1 MTAIDWQELPSRI
14 SNQSVTTMN
23 SKHPAPE
30 LLAPAGDWDCIRAA
44 VENGADAVYFGLED
58 GFNARARASNFDL
71 NNIADIMQFLHRRGV
86 KGYVTLN
93 TLAFSNELP
102 KLQTIIRRLALAP
115 VDAVLVQDLGVA
127 RMIREITHDLTIH
140 ASTQMTLTSAE
151 CIAVAEQLGIE
162 RVVLPREL
170 SIDEIRKI
178 HAKTSVELEAFVHG
192 ALCVAYSGQC
202 LTSESLGGRSA
213 NRGQCAQACR
223 LPYEL
228 LCDGELRDYGDQ
240 KYLLSPQDL
249 AAFALT
255 EQLIEAGIRC
265 FKIEGRLKTPEYVAN
280 ITRHYRE
287 AIDSAMAGKPVEF
300 TRRQIQQMEQSFS
313 RGFSPGW
320 LNGCDHKMLVP
331 ATSSAKR
338 GVLLGK
344 IVAVHFDRVTVE
356 LDYSVQAGDGVVFDG
371 DRANNDEQG
380 GRVFQ
385 VFQNRQAVSEAVD
398 CGMVDLTFDRSNVE
412 LSRLYVGQQVWKT
425 DDPRLTQQLRRTYE
439 TADAQQRVP
448 LMLTV
453 HVEPGRLL
461 RIEGMAKN
469 GCVCRIESEQP
480 LEVAQKHPI
489 TAEVLREQLSR
500 LGGTTFELLDLN
512 ATIVGTPMVPLSV
525 LGKLRKQMIEQLEN
539 SLPMPEVVLCRDN
552 ALERL
557 RKQLPGIESQTAT
570 PILTVLCRTLDQVR
584 ACVDL
589 KVDRLIADFQDIR
602 EYREAVQ
609 IARSSNHTLLLAT
622 PRIQK
627 PDEMGLFRAMLKY
640 QPDGVL
646 IRNLSGLAFFRDSGV
661 AVAGDYSLNV
671 TNELTASFLMEQKLQ
686 WLTPSYDLNR
696 DQLMDLV
703 KAVPPQWLEVVVHQH
718 MPMFHMEH
726 CVFCAMLSPGTNK
739 TNCGR
744 PCDVHQVELRDRTG
758 VDHPLVA
765 DVGCRNTL
773 FNAVAQSSAEVVAEL
788 LVSGVRRFRI
798 ELLRDD
804 TDHIGRLYSLYKQLL
819 SGSVTGEH
827 VWRNLNAMNRVGV
840 TRGTLESRR
849 NPLAIL

>member
-1 MTAIDWQELPSRI
+1 
-14 SNQSVTTMN
+14 MN
-23 SKHPAPE
+23 TINSGPE

-58 GFNARARASNFDL
+58 GFNARARATNFDL
-71 NNIADIMQFLHRRGV
+71 NSIADIMLFLHRRGV

-93 TLAFSNELP
+93 TLAFSDELP
-102 KLQTIIRRLALAP
+102 QLQTIIRRLALAP

-127 RMIREITHDLTIH
+127 RLIREITHDLPIH

-151 CIAVAEQLGIE
+151 CIAVAEQLGIQ

-170 SIDEIRKI
+170 SIDEIRQI
-178 HAKTSVELEAFVHG
+178 HSGTSVELEAFVHG

-228 LCDGELRDYGDQ
+228 LCDGELRDFGDQ

-255 EQLIEAGIRC
+255 PQLIEAGVRC

-287 AIDSAMAGKPVEF
+287 AIDSAVAGHPVQF

-320 LNGCDHKMLVP
+320 LQGCDHKMLVP
-331 ATSSAKR
+331 ATSSSKR
-338 GVLLGK
+338 GVLLGR
-344 IVAVHFDRVTVE
+344 IEAVHFDRVTVQLE
-356 LDYSVQAGDGVVFDG
+356 YAVQAGDGVVFDG
-371 DRANNDEQG
+371 DRANDDEQG

-385 VFQNRQAVSEAVD
+385 VFQGRTPISESVD
-398 CGMVDLTFDRSNVE
+398 SGTVDLTFDRSNIH
-412 LSRLYVGQQVWKT
+412 LSRLSAGQRVWKT

-439 TADAQQRVP
+439 TADPQRRVP

-453 HVEPGRLL
+453 HAEPGRPLL
-461 RIEGMAKN
+461 VEGVAKN
-469 GCVCRIESEQP
+469 GCVCRVESEQS
-480 LEVAQKHPI
+480 LEAAHKHPI
-489 TAEVLREQLSR
+489 TVDVLREQLSR
-500 LGGTTFELLDLN
+500 LGGSAFELLDLT
-512 ATIVGTPMVPLSV
+512 ATIVGSPMVPLSV
-525 LGKLRKQMIEQLEN
+525 LGKLRKQMVEQLDR
-539 SLPMPEVVLCRDN
+539 SLPMPDVVLCRDN
-552 ALERL
+552 ALDRL
-557 RKQLPGIESQTAT
+557 RGQLPIRETQAT
-570 PILTVLCRTLDQVR
+570 TPMLTVLCRTLDQVR
-584 ACVDL
+584 ACVEL
-589 KVDRLIADFQDIR
+589 KTDRLIADFQDIR
-602 EYREAVQ
+602 EYRNAVE
-609 IARSSNHTLLLAT
+609 IARGSGHTLLLAT

-627 PDEMGLFRAMLKY
+627 PDEMGLFRAMLKH

-646 IRNLSGLAFFRDSGV
+646 VRNLSGLAFFRDQGV
-661 AVAGDYSLNV
+661 PVVGDYSLNV
-671 TNELTASFLMEQKLQ
+671 TNELTASFLMEQKAE

-703 KAVPPQWLEVVVHQH
+703 QSVPPQWLEIVVHQH

-744 PCDVHQVELRDRTG
+744 PCDFHQVELRDRTG

-773 FNAVAQSSAEVVAEL
+773 FNAVAQSSAEVVADL
-788 LVSGVRRFRI
+788 LTSGVRRFRI

-804 TDHIGRLYSLYKQLL
+804 PDQIRRLH
-819 SGSVTGEH
+819 SVI
-827 VWRNLNAMNRVGV
+827 
-840 TRGTLESRR
+840 
-849 NPLAIL
+849 LAIAVGRCYRRTCLANPERDEPCGCHARYAGIATQSARHPVMRHRLR

>member
-1 MTAIDWQELPSRI
+1 MI
-14 SNQSVTTMN
+14 SD
-23 SKHPAPE
+23 KPAPE

-58 GFNARARASNFDL
+58 GFNARARATNFDL
-71 NNIADIMQFLHRRGV
+71 NNVAEIMLFLHRRGV
-86 KGYVTLN
+86 KGYITLN
-93 TLAFSNELP
+93 TLAFSDELP

-127 RMIREITHDLTIH
+127 RMIREITHDLAIH

-151 CIAVAEQLGIE
+151 CITVAEQLGIK

-170 SIDEIRKI
+170 SIDEIRQI
-178 HAKTSVELEAFVHG
+178 HATTSVELEAFVHG

-228 LCDGELRDYGDQ
+228 LCDGELQDYGDQ

-265 FKIEGRLKTPEYVAN
+265 FKIEGRLKSPEYVAN

-287 AIDSAMAGKPVEF
+287 AIDSAVAGKPVEF
-300 TRRQIQQMEQSFS
+300 TKRQIQQMEQSFS

-356 LDYSVQAGDGVVFDG
+356 LDYVVQAGDGVVFDG

-385 VFQNRQAVSEAVD
+385 VFRNRLAINEAVD

-439 TADAQQRVP
+439 TADPQRRVP
-448 LMLTV
+448 LMLSV
-453 HVEPGRLL
+453 HAEPGRPLL
-461 RIEGMAKN
+461 IEGMAKN

-489 TAEVLREQLSR
+489 TAHVLRDQLSR
-500 LGGTTFELLDLN
+500 LGGSAFELLDLH
-512 ATIVGTPMVPLSV
+512 ATIIGTPMVPLSV
-525 LGKLRKQMIEQLEN
+525 LGKLRKQMIEQLDR
-539 SLPMPEVVLCRDN
+539 SLPMPDILLSREN

-557 RKQLPGIESQTAT
+557 RRDLPGRESQTVA
-570 PILTVLCRTLDQVR
+570 PLLTVLCRTLDQVR

-602 EYREAVQ
+602 EYREAIQ
-609 IARSSNHTLLLAT
+609 IARSSENTLLIAT

-627 PDEMGLFRAMLKY
+627 PDEMGLFRAMLKH

-646 IRNLSGLAFFRDSGV
+646 VRNLSGLAFFRDNGV
-661 AVAGDYSLNV
+661 AVVGDYSLNV

-686 WLTPSYDLNR
+686 CLTPSYDLNR

-773 FNAVAQSSAEVVAEL
+773 FNAVAQSSAEVVADL
-788 LVSGVRRFRI
+788 LISGVRRFRI

-804 TDHIGRLYSLYKQLL
+804 ADHIGRLYSLYKQLL

>member
-1 MTAIDWQELPSRI
+1 MIADR
-14 SNQSVTTMN
+14 
-23 SKHPAPE
+23 PAPE

-58 GFNARARASNFDL
+58 GFNARARATNFNL
-71 NNIADIMQFLHRRGV
+71 NNIAEMMLFLHRRGV

-102 KLQTIIRRLALAP
+102 QLQTIIRRLALAP

-127 RMIREITHDLTIH
+127 QMTREITHDLPIH

-151 CIAVAEQLGIE
+151 CIAAAEQLGIK

-170 SIDEIRKI
+170 SIDEIRQI

-228 LCDGELRDYGDQ
+228 LCDGELRDSGDQ

-255 EQLIEAGIRC
+255 EPLIEAGIRC

-287 AIDSAMAGKPVEF
+287 AIDSAMAGEPVEF
-300 TRRQIQQMEQSFS
+300 SRRQIQQMEQSFS

-338 GVLLGK
+338 GVLLGR
-344 IVAVHFDRVTVE
+344 IVSVHFDRVTVE
-356 LDYSVQAGDGVVFDG
+356 LDYTVQAGDGVVFDG

-385 VFQNRQAVSEAVD
+385 VFQKRQAVSEPID

-439 TADAQQRVP
+439 TADPQRRVP

-453 HVEPGRLL
+453 YAETGRPLV
-461 RIEGMAKN
+461 IEGIAKN
-469 GCVCRIESEQP
+469 GCSCRIESEQP
-480 LEVAQKHPI
+480 LAVAQKHPI
-489 TAEVLREQLSR
+489 TADVLREQLSR
-500 LGGTTFELLDLN
+500 LGSSAFELLDLN

-525 LGKLRKQMIEQLEN
+525 LGKLRKQMIEQLDR
-539 SLPMPEVVLCRDN
+539 SLPMPEVVLSRDN
-552 ALERL
+552 SLERL
-557 RKQLPGIESQTAT
+557 RHNLPARESQTVAAL
-570 PILTVLCRTLDQVR
+570 LTVLCRTLDQVR

-609 IARSSNHTLLLAT
+609 IARSSENTLLIAT

-646 IRNLSGLAFFRDSGV
+646 IRNLSGLAFFRDNGV
-661 AVAGDYSLNV
+661 AVVGDYSLNV
-671 TNELTASFLMEQKLQ
+671 TNELTASFLMDQKLQ

-798 ELLRDD
+798 ELLRDNE
-804 TDHIGRLYSLYKQLL
+804 DHIGRLYSLYHQLL

>member
-1 MTAIDWQELPSRI
+1 MNGPRIAPELL
-14 SNQSVTTMN
+14 
-23 SKHPAPE
+23 APE

-58 GFNARARASNFDL
+58 GFNARARATNFDL
-71 NNIADIMQFLHRRGV
+71 NNIADIMLFLHKRGV

-93 TLAFSNELP
+93 TLAFSDELP
-102 KLQTIIRRLALAP
+102 QLQTIIRRLALAP
-115 VDAVLVQDLGVA
+115 VNAVLVQDLGVA
-127 RMIREITHDLTIH
+127 RMIREITHDLPIH

-151 CIAVAEQLGIE
+151 CIAVAAQLGIQ

-170 SIDEIRKI
+170 SIDEIRQI
-178 HAKTSVELEAFVHG
+178 HAKTNVELEVFVHG

-249 AAFALT
+249 AAYDLAG
-255 EQLIEAGIRC
+255 QLIEAGVSC

-287 AIDSAMAGKPVEF
+287 AIDSAMAGHPVEF
-300 TRRQIQQMEQSFS
+300 TTRQIQQMEQSFS

-331 ATSSAKR
+331 ALSSAKR

-344 IVAVHFDRVTVE
+344 IEAVHFDRVMVQLE
-356 LDYSVQAGDGVVFDG
+356 YSIQAGDGVVFDG
-371 DRANNDEQG
+371 DRANDDEQG

-385 VFQNRQAVSEAVD
+385 VFRDRAAISESVD
-398 CGMVDLTFDRSNVE
+398 SGSVDLTFDRSNID
-412 LSRLYVGQQVWKT
+412 LSRLYVGQRVWKT

-439 TADAQQRVP
+439 TADPQRRVA
-448 LMLTV
+448 LLLSV
-453 HVEPGRLL
+453 HAEPGRPLL
-461 RIEGMAKN
+461 VEGIAKN
-469 GCVCRIESEQP
+469 GCVCRAESEQP
-480 LEVAQKHPI
+480 LQVAQKHPI

-500 LGGTTFELLDLN
+500 LGGTAFELLELTAN
-512 ATIVGTPMVPLSV
+512 IVSTPMVPLSV
-525 LGKLRKQMIEQLEN
+525 LGKMRKQMVEQLDR
-539 SLPMPEVVLCRDN
+539 SLPMPEITLCRDN
-552 ALERL
+552 ALDRM
-557 RKQLPGIESQTAT
+557 RSGLPKRATQTAT
-570 PILTVLCRTLDQVR
+570 PLLSVLCRTLEQVK
-584 ACVDL
+584 ACVEL

-602 EYREAVQ
+602 EYGEAVR
-609 IARSSNHTLLLAT
+609 IARESDHTLLLAT

-627 PDEMGLFRAMLKY
+627 PGEMGLFRAMLKH

-646 IRNLSGLAFFRDSGV
+646 VRNLSGLAFFRDQGIPV
-661 AVAGDYSLNV
+661 VGDYSLNV
-671 TNELTASFLMEQKLQ
+671 TNELTASFLMEQQLQ

-703 KAVPPQWLEVVVHQH
+703 QSVPPQWLEIVVHQH

-744 PCDVHQVELRDRTG
+744 PCDFHTVELRDRTG

-773 FNAVAQSSAEVVAEL
+773 FNAVAQSSAEVVADL
-788 LVSGVRRFRI
+788 LSAGVRRFRI

-804 TDHIGRLYSLYKQLL
+804 ATQIEMLHTLYAQLL
-819 SGSVTGEH
+819 SGNVSGEH
-827 VWRNLNAMNRVGV
+827 VWKTLNAMNRVGV